1 MDKIKL
7 ADKAT
12 YEQGVLDARDAIF
25 RNLDEKMSREMK
37 IMQSA
42 KTANEWRQSDRL
54 LAPIRLSVLAQMRE
68 EIRTLY
74 DDDDPDD
81 RMTLNDYKRSEGI
94 EEEDADIPTIC

>member
-1 MDKIKL
+1 MDNIKL

-42 KTANEWRQSDRL
+42 KTANWRQSDRL

-68 EIRTLY
+68 EI
-74 DDDDPDD
+74 
-81 RMTLNDYKRSEGI
+81 
-94 EEEDADIPTIC
+94 